1 MKKTLHIDRRITRTR
16 IAIRDA
22 LVFLIEKKGFDN
34 LSVSEIATRANI
46 NRGTFYLHYRD
57 KFELLEQTLND
68 VVEDVKKIF
77 ISSKSLIFAD
87 FMDQD
92 RPLPVTVEIFEY
104 LKENE
109 ALMRVVFGLGGGI
122 TFQGKFRKAVE
133 DTLKLGFLGGLK
145 QENFLVPREYLIS
158 YILHAHYGVIESWLE
173 TGCRESPQEMAR
185 ILSRLTLDGPI
196 RTTGFELNHP

>member
-1 MKKTLHIDRRITRTR
+1 MNKQQHIDRRITRTK

-34 LSVSEIATRANI
+34 LSVSEIAVRANI

-68 VVEDVKKIF
+68 VIKDVKKIF
-77 ISSKSLIFAD
+77 ISSKSLKFSD
-87 FMDQD
+87 FLDQD
-92 RPLPVTVEIFEY
+92 RPLPITVEIFEY

-109 ALMRVVFGLGGGI
+109 ALMRVIFGLGGGI

-133 DTLKLGFLGGLK
+133 DTLKLGFLGGLT
-145 QENFLVPREYLIS
+145 QENFLVPRQYLIS
-158 YILHAHYGVIESWLE
+158 YILYAHFGVIESWLE
-173 TGCRESPQEMAR
+173 TGCKESPQEMAR
-185 ILSRLTLDGPI
+185 ILSKLTLDGPI
-196 RTTGFELNHP
+196 RTTGFELNNP

>member
-34 LSVSEIATRANI
+34 LSVSEIASRANI

-68 VVEDVKKIF
+68 VIEDVKKIF
-77 ISSKSLIFAD
+77 AGSKSLIFAD

-92 RPLPVTVEIFEY
+92 RPLPITVEIFEY

-122 TFQGKFRKAVE
+122 TFQGKFSKAVE

-145 QENFLVPREYLIS
+145 QDNFLVPRQYLIS
-158 YILHAHYGVIESWLE
+158 YILHAHFGVIESWLE
-173 TGCRESPQEMAR
+173 TGCNESPQEMAR
-185 ILSRLTLDGPI
+185 ILSRLTLNGPI
-196 RTTGFELNHP
+196 RATGFELNSP